1 MKRFPLLVLLLC
13 CIAGPLRAQLY
24 QPGEV
29 LDYKISYRAKLFPN
43 TVVGTA
49 RIVTTLEQDDEI
61 GREVYRVEGVG
72 RTLPSFRWVMNILDR
87 YETRADCR
95 TLRPLRFES
104 DIREGNY
111 RFRSTYRYDWEA
123 MRVHTSWRSRRME
136 RDTSMTMAL
145 GEASM
150 DPVSLY
156 FRLRGVDPDTLR
168 EGYTEMLEM
177 VLEDTIR
184 HLRFRFLGREVK
196 KIRRAGTFRTLVFA
210 CQIGT
215 SEGYSFTDGSEFRVW
230 ISDDRNLIPLYVE
243 SPIRVGSV
251 QAYLADWQGLKYPL
265 TSKIK

>member
-13 CIAGPLRAQLY
+13 LAQSMQAQLY

-43 TVVGTA
+43 TVVGTV
-49 RIVTTLEQDDEI
+49 RIATTLEQDAEI

-87 YETRADCR
+87 YETRVDR
-95 TLRPLRFES
+95 QTLRPLRFES

-123 MRVHTSWRSRRME
+123 RRVQTTWRSRRME
-136 RDTSMTMAL
+136 HDTCKTMAL

-156 FRLRGVDPDTLR
+156 FRLRGVDPATLE
-168 EGYTEMLEM
+168 EGHTEMLEM

-184 HLRFRFLGREVK
+184 HLRLRFLGREVK

-210 CQIGT
+210 CQIGS

-243 SPIRVGSV
+243 SPVRVGSV
-251 QAYLADWQGLKYPL
+251 QAYIADWQGLKYPL